1 MDQRKVVLYTR
12 SHSPRCWHAKR
23 LLRHGGYQ
31 FKVIDTTN
39 DPEARAWLLGFTHQK
54 TVEPYVFIDERP
66 VGDFKTVRALAR
78 SGQLDHLVRDALW
91 VGTRLPTGSGY
102 P

>member
-12 SHSPRCWHAKR
+12 SHSLRCWRAKR
-23 LLRHGGYQ
+23 LLKQRGYQ

-39 DPEARAWLLGFTHQK
+39 DPEGRAWLLGFTHQK
-54 TVEPYVFIDERP
+54 TILPYVFIDERP

-78 SGQLDHLVRDALW
+78 SGQLDHLVRE
-91 VGTRLPTGSGY
+91 RL
-102 P
+102 